1 MIAAKIAGLRFGKL
15 RAIAST
21 DERTRSGKIL
31 WDCICDCGKR
41 LRIPAAALNSGNT
54 KSCGCTHGG
63 ANETHGHTKGGVF
76 SSEYRSWAGMKS
88 RCTTPT
94 NKKFTSYGGRG
105 IKVCSRWLNSFETF
119 LEDMGRKPTPKHSID
134 RYPDNDGNYEPGNC
148 RWATNKEQSNNRR
161 IRRPSA
167 LELADV
173 EKVLEVSKTGTPL
186 REIAIMFGVSKS
198 TVYFIVTG
206 RSVYARRLRGATIA
220 KETKASFR

>member
-1 MIAAKIAGLRFGKL
+1 
-15 RAIAST
+15 
-21 DERTRSGKIL
+21 
-31 WDCICDCGKR
+31 
-41 LRIPAAALNSGNT
+41 
-54 KSCGCTHGG
+54 
-63 ANETHGHTKGGVF
+63 
-76 SSEYRSWAGMKS
+76 
-88 RCTTPT
+88 
-94 NKKFTSYGGRG
+94 
-105 IKVCSRWLNSFETF
+105 
-119 LEDMGRKPTPKHSID
+119 MGRKPTPKHSID